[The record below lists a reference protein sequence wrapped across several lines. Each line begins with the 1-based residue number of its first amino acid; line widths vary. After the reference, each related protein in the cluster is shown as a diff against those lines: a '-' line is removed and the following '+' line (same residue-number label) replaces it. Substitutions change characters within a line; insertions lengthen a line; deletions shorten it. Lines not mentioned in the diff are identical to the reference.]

1 MLPHKTA
8 QSPLDSLIILEHS
21 RALFLGQWEEL
32 LRLRRA
38 VLKTAAPDDIHD
50 LRVASRR
57 FRAVLNLFDPVVP
70 KASKSGLKK
79 SIRELTRTLGGLR
92 NVDEAVLF
100 FESRIKP
107 DASQTTIW
115 HALSRQRSRELK
127 RIIKALETLDLH
139 GFDKTVRKMA
149 AGLNDDCLQELN
161 SFSLLSYFSDVS
173 IKRYLPIHNFLA
185 VSASPQNHSSRHALR
200 IAIKKWRYLLEIV
213 AQLLDRNYT
222 PVLDILKEYQSLL
235 GRMNDIIEFRAL
247 IGDLE
252 HSVEEYE
259 AMKAILLAE
268 DALLLEN
275 FKALM
280 ERKPL
285 VYAFLI

>member
-1 MLPHKTA
+1 MLPQKTA
-8 QSPLDSLIILEHS
+8 QSPLDSSIILERS

-32 LRLRRA
+32 LRLRRV
-38 VLKTAAPDDIHD
+38 VLKTAGPDDIHD

-57 FRAVLNLFDPVVP
+57 FRAVLELFDPVVP

-79 SIRELTRTLGGLR
+79 SVRELTRTLGGLR

-100 FESRIKP
+100 LESRIKP
-107 DASQTTIW
+107 DASTTIR

-127 RIIKALETLDLH
+127 RIIKALETLNLRSL
-139 GFDKTVRKMA
+139 DKTVRKMIA
-149 AGLNDDCLQELN
+149 CLNEDCLKELN
-161 SFSLLSYFSDVS
+161 RFSLLSYFSDAS

-185 VSASPQNHSSRHALR
+185 VSASPENHSSRHALR

-222 PVLDILKEYQSLL
+222 PVLDVLKEYQSLL

-247 IGDLE
+247 LGDLE